1 MRNSLNVLAG
11 LTLVLGIC
19 AAQPTQA
26 AGIFTAASIKGSYAY
41 ANNTEGV
48 ASFGPM
54 SFDGRGGV
62 TLAIKANL
70 PCAKL
75 GPSCKRTIVD
85 VTGVGTYTV
94 ASDGTGSATFT
105 LKIAG
110 KIIGKEKYDFV
121 ISGATLKG
129 AILQATQLFAAD
141 ETGGLA
147 GQLVAPTWSRVSD

>member
-1 MRNSLNVLAG
+1 MSNPVNVLAG

-41 ANNTEGV
+41 VNTAEGV

-54 SFDGRGGV
+54 SFDGRGRV
-62 TLAIKANL
+62 TLAIKVNL
-70 PCAKL
+70 PCAKP
-75 GPSCKRTIVD
+75 GPSCKRTIAD

-94 ASDGTGSATFT
+94 ASDGTGVATFT
-105 LKIAG
+105 LKSAG
-110 KIIGKEKYDFV
+110 KIIGTEKYDF
-121 ISGATLKG
+121 IITGTTLKG
-129 AILQATQLFAAD
+129 AILLATHLFAAD

-147 GQLVAPTWSRVSD
+147 GQLVAPTWSQVSD